1 MKSGRLVAENR
12 LIILYLL
19 YQMDMQLSWDH
30 ICDFAVNDYMDYID
44 FHMYMTDMEQ
54 NGILEVY
61 KDNDIPYYTLTDLGE
76 KTVHSFSKLIPESK
90 RNSII
95 AYVRKYRKQIKKEYE
110 VSANYFMHSEDEY
123 VVKCCIIENDL
134 TLMELNVTVAT
145 KEMAK
150 QVRKNW
156 KENVTSIYG
165 TILKSLLDEK
175 SADELTDDI
184 RNNPPKTEK
193 NI

>member
-1 MKSGRLVAENR
+1 MKPSTLVAENR

-19 YQMDMQLSWDH
+19 YQMDMPLSWGH
-30 ICDFAVNDYMDYID
+30 IHDFAVDYMDFID
-44 FHMYMTDMEQ
+44 FQTYISDMTE
-54 NGILEVY
+54 NGILENY
-61 KDNDIPYYTLTDLGE
+61 KENNNTYYTLTEDGE
-76 KTVHSFSKLIPESK
+76 KTVHVFSKLLPDSK

-110 VSANYFMHSEDEY
+110 VSANYFMHSKDEY

-134 TLMELNVTVAT
+134 TLMELNVTVVS

-156 KENVTSIYG
+156 KENVTTIYDN
-165 TILKSLLDEK
+165 ILRSLLDDKTAE
-175 SADELTDDI
+175 ELTSDI
-184 RNNPPKTEK
+184 KNNPPKTE
-193 NI
+193 

>member
-1 MKSGRLVAENR
+1 MKPSRLVAENR

-19 YQMDMQLSWDH
+19 YQMDMPLSWGH
-30 ICDFAVNDYMDYID
+30 LNDFAVDYMDFMEFQTYVS
-44 FHMYMTDMEQ
+44 DMED
-54 NGILEVY
+54 NGILETFRE
-61 KDNDIPYYTLTDLGE
+61 NNNTYYTLTEDGE
-76 KTVHSFSKLIPESK
+76 KTVHVFSKLLPDSK

-110 VSANYFMHSEDEY
+110 VSANYFMHSKDEY

-134 TLMELNVTVAT
+134 TLMELNVTVVS

-156 KENVTSIYG
+156 KENVTTIYDN
-165 TILKSLLDEK
+165 ILRSLLDDKDAE
-175 SADELTDDI
+175 ELTSDI
-184 RNNPPKTEK
+184 KSNPPKAD
-193 NI
+193 